1 MRPSQSKKGPFI
13 VAAGLKLGVSL
24 WVILIIG
31 ELSFDVIFQKPFLT
45 SDRIA
50 YRMFL
55 LVACFAEGC
64 VAGWLMWREGERK
77 RTR

>member
-1 MRPSQSKKGPFI
+1 MPGQSRKGPFI

-31 ELSFDVIFQKPFLT
+31 ELSFDLIFQKPILT
-45 SDRIA
+45 SDRIG
-50 YRMFL
+50 YRIFL

-64 VAGWLMWREGERK
+64 IAGWLMWRERERK
-77 RTR
+77 RSQ